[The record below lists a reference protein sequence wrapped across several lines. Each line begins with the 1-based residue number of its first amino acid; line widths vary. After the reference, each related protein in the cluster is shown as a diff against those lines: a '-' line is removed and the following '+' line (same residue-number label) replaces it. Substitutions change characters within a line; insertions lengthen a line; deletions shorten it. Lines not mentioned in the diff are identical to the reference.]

1 LLLIVEK
8 LVLSIYNEE
17 RKEGNTMIKKIYE
30 AIIEIPMGT
39 KNKYEIDKER
49 HVIKL
54 DRVLY
59 SPMTYPAEYGYIEET
74 LAYDSDP
81 LDILVLASSKT
92 FPGCHV
98 DARIV
103 GYLDMVDNGE
113 RDEKIIAVVDS
124 DPRFSHINEL
134 EDIQQHTR
142 REIKH
147 FFKTYKDL
155 QQNKI
160 VEVFDFHDKIDAL
173 ELIEECKKRYINNEK
188 K

>member
-1 LLLIVEK
+1 MEK
-8 LVLSIYNEE
+8 V
-17 RKEGNTMIKKIYE
+17 YE

-39 KNKYEIDKER
+39 NNKYEIDKVKNR
-49 HVIKL
+49 IKL

-59 SPMTYPAEYGYIEET
+59 TPMTYPAEYGYLEGT
-74 LAYDSDP
+74 LALDNDP

-92 FPGCHV
+92 FPGCVV

-113 RDEKIIAVVDS
+113 KDEKVIGVVDS
-124 DPRFSHINEL
+124 DPRFSHINEIR
-134 EDIQQHTR
+134 DIQQHTL

-155 QQNKI
+155 QQNKT
-160 VEVFDFHDKIDAL
+160 VEVFEFHDKIDAL
-173 ELIEECKKRYINNEK
+173 ELIQECKDRYNNIK

>member
-1 LLLIVEK
+1 MEK
-8 LVLSIYNEE
+8 V
-17 RKEGNTMIKKIYE
+17 YE

-39 KNKYEIDKER
+39 KNKYEIDKVNDR
-49 HVIKL
+49 IKL

-59 SPMTYPAEYGYIEET
+59 SPMTYPAEYGYLEFT
-74 LAYDSDP
+74 LAEDNDP

-92 FPGCHV
+92 FPGCVV

-113 RDEKIIAVVDS
+113 PDQKIIGVVDS
-124 DPRFSHINEL
+124 DPRFSHVNEVG
-134 EDIQQHTR
+134 DIQQHTR

-155 QQNKI
+155 QQNKT
-160 VEVFDFHDKIDAL
+160 VEVYEFHDKIDAL
-173 ELIEECKKRYINNEK
+173 ELIQVCKDRYIKNKNK
-188 K
+188 

>member
-1 LLLIVEK
+1 MEVGKME
-8 LVLSIYNEE
+8 
-17 RKEGNTMIKKIYE
+17 KIYE

-39 KNKYEIDKER
+39 KNKYEIDKVNDR
-49 HVIKL
+49 IKL

-59 SPMTYPAEYGYIEET
+59 SQMTYPAEYGYIEET
-74 LAYDSDP
+74 LAEDNDP

-92 FPGCHV
+92 FPGCVV

-113 RDEKIIAVVDS
+113 PDQKIIGVVNN
-124 DPRFSHINEL
+124 DPRFSHIDEL
-134 EDIQQHTR
+134 KDIQIHTL

-155 QQNKI
+155 QQNKV

-173 ELIEECKKRYINNEK
+173 ELIQDCKRRYKENK